1 MAILEIRKHFSFL
14 LLFFF
19 FVLGRGVGGSWGSGD
34 GVLGF
39 FGVAYYLYNLLKIIK
54 LVHTS
59 FKVDYDIY
67 FIKNY

>member
-1 MAILEIRKHFSFL
+1 MATLEIRKHFSFL

-39 FGVAYYLYNLLKIIK
+39 FGVAYYLYNLLKK
-54 LVHTS
+54 
-59 FKVDYDIY
+59 
-67 FIKNY
+67 